1 MSSQWFAMRQ
11 QKKVS
16 FPPGSI
22 NYMLDQ
28 MRERQTRSPLT
39 QFAWTCTYKTPAT
52 LPSIIVSIY
61 TLQLKSVYKR
71 RICLVSSLQYTHT
84 SLSFFMLDN
93 HLTYPT
99 HLIALISPKFD
110 FHLQLDL
117 LHNHTKI
124 MMVCNLGGSPLSSA
138 CLQGQFD
145 IMRKHVQWG
154 RFSLW
159 TVRKFVTVLS

>member
-39 QFAWTCTYKTPAT
+39 QFARTCTYKTPAT

-93 HLTYPT
+93 HLTYTPPIS
-99 HLIALISPKFD
+99 LLWSPPNLIS
-110 FHLQLDL
+110 
-117 LHNHTKI
+117 I
-124 MMVCNLGGSPLSSA
+124 CNWTSCTITLKLWWCA
-138 CLQGQFD
+138 
-145 IMRKHVQWG
+145 IWG
-154 RFSLW
+154 DHHCPVHAFRDNLTSWESMYNEAGL
-159 TVRKFVTVLS
+159 VSEQ

>member
-1 MSSQWFAMRQ
+1 MSSQWFAMIQ

-16 FPPGSI
+16 FSPGSI

-39 QFAWTCTYKTPAT
+39 QFARTCTYKTPAT

-71 RICLVSSLQYTHT
+71 RISLVSALHYIHT

-93 HLTYPT
+93 RLTYPT
-99 HLIALISPKFD
+99 HLTALISPKFV
-110 FHLQLDL
+110 QLDL

-124 MMVCNLGGSPLSSA
+124 MMVCNLGGSPRPVHAFRDNLTS
-138 CLQGQFD
+138 
-145 IMRKHVQWG
+145 
-154 RFSLW
+154 
-159 TVRKFVTVLS
+159 